1 VDAAAVLLEAKPD
14 ARFLV
19 SLRRANVRGA
29 LDLGLAPGV
38 LPGRVSLDAGREWFA
53 EAWPTLPS
61 TTGLDAAGILGA
73 AAEGRIDVLV
83 LLGAD
88 PLADFPDRS
97 LAERALAGARTVVA
111 VDTFINDSVQKADVV
126 LASAGYAEVEGT
138 TTNCEGRVSRLRQKV
153 TPPGTSRPS
162 WMLAAELAYRLGAD
176 LGLESVEG
184 IWQEIERLAPAHA
197 GITVDLLESP
207 AGSDGV
213 LVPLRPEVAAAAEG
227 THVQITG
234 VQGTEPD
241 SGDLARAEE
250 NADGD
255 DADGG
260 DASGSESI
268 GSESP
273 SEETEQAAAEAAD
286 AQAEAAED
294 DRRPDTIT
302 FERGE
307 RYAAPA
313 VDSYSLR
320 LVTTRKLYDAGT
332 LVQHSPSIA
341 QLVGATRLLVNSYDL
356 DRLGVSDGGA
366 VKVTSPRGSARFD
379 VQATSAVPKGTAAVA
394 LNQSGPSANV
404 LIDATT
410 PVTEI
415 RVEGA

>member
-1 VDAAAVLLEAKPD
+1 
-14 ARFLV
+14 
-19 SLRRANVRGA
+19 
-29 LDLGLAPGV
+29 
-38 LPGRVSLDAGREWFA
+38 
-53 EAWPTLPS
+53 
-61 TTGLDAAGILGA
+61 
-73 AAEGRIDVLV
+73 
-83 LLGAD
+83 
-88 PLADFPDRS
+88 
-97 LAERALAGARTVVA
+97 
-111 VDTFINDSVQKADVV
+111 
-126 LASAGYAEVEGT
+126 
-138 TTNCEGRVSRLRQKV
+138 
-153 TPPGTSRPS
+153 
-162 WMLAAELAYRLGAD
+162 MLAAELAYRLGAD

-234 VQGTEPD
+234 VQGTQPD
-241 SGDLARAEE
+241 SGELARAEE
-250 NADGD
+250 HEKSDSEPT
-255 DADGG
+255 GG
-260 DASGSESI
+260 
-268 GSESP
+268 ESP
-273 SEETEQAAAEAAD
+273 EEEAEHAAAEAAD
-286 AQAEAAED
+286 AQAEAESD
-294 DRRPDTIT
+294 DRRPDTIR

-307 RYAAPA
+307 RYEAPA

-320 LVTTRKLYDAGT
+320 LVTTRKLFDNGT

-341 QLVGATRLLVNSYDL
+341 HLVGTSRLLVNSYDL

-379 VQATSAVPKGTAAVA
+379 VHATSAVPKGTAAVV
-394 LNQSGPSANV
+394 LNQAGANANV